1 MKSQKLGRGLGALL
15 GEIDEAYSN
24 EVSSGDSIIEINLKE
39 IRPNPYQPRKTFDE
53 NALQQL
59 SESIKN
65 DGLIQPIVV
74 TDDIDGYII
83 IAGERRFRASK
94 LAKLKTIRAIVLS
107 SDEQKMRQYALIEN
121 IQREEL
127 NSIELALAYSQLI
140 ELYEITQE
148 ELSSKIFKSRTH
160 ITNTIRLLQLS
171 DKTQKALVDKKITA
185 GHAKVLVG
193 LDAKAQTLIVN
204 SIIGQKLSVRE
215 VESMVKNMK
224 QTQSQ
229 PIEKEEVVSY
239 DFTSIKEKIS
249 KLGFKVKTSK
259 KTLTLEFDNQNQI
272 DDFLDNFPNL

>member
-107 SDEQKMRQYALIEN
+107 SNEQKCVNM
-121 IQREEL
+121 
-127 NSIELALAYSQLI
+127 
-140 ELYEITQE
+140 
-148 ELSSKIFKSRTH
+148 
-160 ITNTIRLLQLS
+160 LL
-171 DKTQKALVDKKITA
+171 
-185 GHAKVLVG
+185 
-193 LDAKAQTLIVN
+193 
-204 SIIGQKLSVRE
+204 
-215 VESMVKNMK
+215 
-224 QTQSQ
+224 
-229 PIEKEEVVSY
+229 
-239 DFTSIKEKIS
+239 
-249 KLGFKVKTSK
+249 
-259 KTLTLEFDNQNQI
+259 
-272 DDFLDNFPNL
+272 